1 MAVIVVGLSG
11 CVEPAPGSIWRMTAS
26 KEAIQQYDAEIAEQ
40 ARVKALYRLQQAE
53 RRELSYQNMCEGY
66 GYQQNT
72 PQFNQCVVAERR
84 NYAVER
90 EAART
95 REIARQAAERASQAA
110 KRAQL
115 AEERAEEADHRAW
128 LTQIIQNNNRATQE
142 RINSIGSGSD
152 CWPSFSC

>member
-1 MAVIVVGLSG
+1 MKHFTIISALLLTSTLTLSG
-11 CVEPAPGSIWRMTAS
+11 CFKTS
-26 KEAIQQYDAEIAEQ
+26 AERAEERAEQ
-40 ARVKALYRLQQAE
+40 ARVEALYRLQQAE

-115 AEERAEEADHRAW
+115 AEERAR
-128 LTQIIQNNNRATQE
+128 LTQIIQNSRATQE

-152 CWPSFSC
+152 CWTPACIRAEVYE

>member
-1 MAVIVVGLSG
+1 MKHLTIISALLLTSTLTLSG
-11 CVEPAPGSIWRMTAS
+11 CFKTS
-26 KEAIQQYDAEIAEQ
+26 AERAEERAEQ
-40 ARVKALYRLQQAE
+40 ARVEALYRLQQAE

-115 AEERAEEADHRAW
+115 AEERAR
-128 LTQIIQNNNRATQE
+128 LTQIIQNSRVTQE
-142 RINSIGSGSD
+142 NNSFGCGSD
-152 CWPSFSC
+152 WCD

>member
-1 MAVIVVGLSG
+1 MKHLTIISALLLTSTLTLSG
-11 CVEPAPGSIWRMTAS
+11 CFKTS
-26 KEAIQQYDAEIAEQ
+26 AERAEERAEQ
-40 ARVKALYRLQQAE
+40 ARVEALYRLQQAE

-115 AEERAEEADHRAW
+115 AEERAR
-128 LTQIIQNNNRATQE
+128 LTQIIQNSRATQE

-152 CWPSFSC
+152 CWTPACIRAEVYE